1 LSQYLSYVTLTQEV
15 TNMPTKTPRVN
26 LTLEKPLY
34 EALRRL
40 AKRDGVSLSLKAR
53 DLVKEALALEEDRL
67 LAQFAETR
75 EASFDRS
82 KALTHAQ
89 AWTHLEE
96 KRR

>member
-1 LSQYLSYVTLTQEV
+1 LSQCLSHVRLAQEV
-15 TNMPTKTPRVN
+15 TNVPTKTPRVN
-26 LTLEKPLY
+26 IVLEKPLY

-53 DLVKEALALEEDRL
+53 DLVKEALALEEDRF

-75 EASFDRS
+75 EASFDR
-82 KALTHAQ
+82 ATAFTHEQ

-96 KRR
+96 QRR